1 MNKLN
6 KALVGT
12 AAAAAMAVSATPA
25 MARDGHDGGPSVGE
39 VIAGVAIIG
48 AIAAIASSGNKDQRY
63 RDNDYRGDRYG
74 NDRYGNDRYGNDRY
88 GNDRYGNDRYA
99 ESRFGHHYRQ
109 IGQRQAVN
117 RCVRAAESGAAHHG
131 RANVTDIRDVDRT
144 RYGYRVKGQILV
156 EQGRDRYRRSARAD
170 RGNFTCDIEGNRV
183 SDVRFSGLN
192 YSRR

>member
-25 MARDGHDGGPSVGE
+25 MARDGHRGGPSAGE

-48 AIAAIASSGNKDQRY
+48 AIAAIASSGNKDRRY
-63 RDNDYRGDRYG
+63 RDDDYRGDRYG
-74 NDRYGNDRYGNDRY
+74 NDRYSD
-88 GNDRYGNDRYA
+88 
-99 ESRFGHHYRQ
+99 SRFGDRYRQ

-117 RCVRAAESGAAHHG
+117 RCVRAAERGATNYG
-131 RANVTDIRDVDRT
+131 RANVTDIRDIDRT
-144 RYGYRVKGQILV
+144 RYGYRVKGRILV
-156 EQGRDRYRRSARAD
+156 DQGRGRYQRSGYSD
-170 RGNFTCDIEGNRV
+170 KGNFTCYIEGNRV
-183 SDVRFSGLN
+183 SDVRYSGLR

>member
-25 MARDGHDGGPSVGE
+25 MARDNHKGGPSAGE

-48 AIAAIASSGNKDQRY
+48 AIAAIASSGNKDRRY
-63 RDNDYRGDRYG
+63 RDDYRG
-74 NDRYGNDRYGNDRY
+74 
-88 GNDRYGNDRYA
+88 DRYGNDRYA
-99 ESRFGHHYRQ
+99 ESRFGNRYRQ

-117 RCVRAAESGAAHHG
+117 RCVRAAESGATNYG
-131 RANVTDIRDVDRT
+131 RANVTDIRDIDRT
-144 RYGYRVKGQILV
+144 RYGYRVKGRILV
-156 EQGRDRYRRSARAD
+156 DQGRGRYQRNRYTD
-170 RGNFTCDIEGNRV
+170 KGNFTCYIEGNRV
-183 SDVRFSGLN
+183 SDVRYSGLR

>member
-25 MARDGHDGGPSVGE
+25 MAKDGRHGGPSAGE

-48 AIAAIASSGNKDQRY
+48 AIAAIASSGNNDRRY
-63 RDNDYRGDRYG
+63 RDTNYRGDRYD
-74 NDRYGNDRYGNDRY
+74 NERYT
-88 GNDRYGNDRYA
+88 
-99 ESRFGHHYRQ
+99 ESRFGNGYRQ

-117 RCVRAAESGAAHHG
+117 RCVRAAENGATNYG

-144 RYGYRVKGQILV
+144 RYGYRIKGKILV
-156 EQGRDRYRRSARAD
+156 EQGRGRHQRNRYSD
-170 RGNFTCDIEGNRV
+170 KGKFTCYIEGNRV
-183 SDVRFSGLN
+183 SDVQYSGLN
-192 YSRR
+192 YARR

>member
-25 MARDGHDGGPSVGE
+25 MARDGHRGGPSAGE

-48 AIAAIASSGNKDQRY
+48 AIAAIASSGNKDRRY
-63 RDNDYRGDRYG
+63 RDDDYRGDRYG
-74 NDRYGNDRYGNDRY
+74 NDRYAD
-88 GNDRYGNDRYA
+88 
-99 ESRFGHHYRQ
+99 SRFGNRYRQ

-117 RCVRAAESGAAHHG
+117 RCVRAAERGATNYG
-131 RANVTDIRDVDRT
+131 RANVTDIRDIDRT
-144 RYGYRVKGQILV
+144 RYGYRVKGRILV
-156 EQGRDRYRRSARAD
+156 DQGRGRYQRSGYSD
-170 RGNFTCDIEGNRV
+170 KGNFTCYIEGNRV
-183 SDVRFSGLN
+183 SDVRYSGLR

>member
-25 MARDGHDGGPSVGE
+25 MAKDGRNGGPSAGE

-48 AIAAIASSGNKDQRY
+48 AIAAIASSSNKNRDY
-63 RDNDYRGDRYG
+63 RDNDYRDSNYRGDHYE
-74 NDRYGNDRYGNDRY
+74 NDRYS
-88 GNDRYGNDRYA
+88 
-99 ESRFGHHYRQ
+99 ESRFGNGYRQ

-117 RCVRAAESGAAHHG
+117 RCVRAAERGATNYG

-144 RYGYRVKGQILV
+144 RYGYRVKGKILV
-156 EQGRDRYRRSARAD
+156 EQSRGRYQRSGYAD
-170 RGNFTCDIEGNRV
+170 KGNFTCYIEGNRV
-183 SDVRFSGLN
+183 SDVQYSGLN

>member
-25 MARDGHDGGPSVGE
+25 MAKDGRHGGPSAGE

-48 AIAAIASSGNKDQRY
+48 AIAAIASSGNNDRRY
-63 RDNDYRGDRYG
+63 RDTNYRDDDYRDSNSRESHYRGDRYD
-74 NDRYGNDRYGNDRY
+74 NERYT
-88 GNDRYGNDRYA
+88 
-99 ESRFGHHYRQ
+99 ESRFGNGYRQ

-117 RCVRAAESGAAHHG
+117 RCVRAAENGASNYG

-144 RYGYRVKGQILV
+144 RYGYRVKGKILV
-156 EQGRDRYRRSARAD
+156 EQGRGRHQRNRYSD
-170 RGNFTCDIEGNRV
+170 TGKFTCYIEGNRV
-183 SDVRFSGLN
+183 SDVQYSGLN
-192 YSRR
+192 YARR

>member
-25 MARDGHDGGPSVGE
+25 MAKDSRNGGPSAGE

-48 AIAAIASSGNKDQRY
+48 AIAAIASSSSKNRGYSDAN
-63 RDNDYRGDRYG
+63 YRGDRYDDG
-74 NDRYGNDRYGNDRY
+74 RYTESRYGNN
-88 GNDRYGNDRYA
+88 
-99 ESRFGHHYRQ
+99 YRQ

-117 RCVRAAESGAAHHG
+117 RCVRAAESEATRRG
-131 RANVTDIRDVDRT
+131 RASVTDIRDVDRT
-144 RYGYRVKGQILV
+144 RYGYRVKGKILV
-156 EQGRDRYRRSARAD
+156 EQGRGGRHYRSNYAD
-170 RGNFTCDIEGNRV
+170 QGKFTCYIEGNRV
-183 SDVRFSGLN
+183 SDVQFSGLN

>member
-25 MARDGHDGGPSVGE
+25 MARDGHKGGPSAGE

-48 AIAAIASSGNKDQRY
+48 AIAAIASSSNRDRDY
-63 RDNDYRGDRYG
+63 RDTHYRGDRYG
-74 NDRYGNDRYGNDRY
+74 NDRY
-88 GNDRYGNDRYA
+88 A
-99 ESRFGHHYRQ
+99 ETRFGYGYRQ

-117 RCVRAAESGAAHHG
+117 RCVRAAERGATYRG
-131 RANVTDIRDVDRT
+131 RANVTDIRDIDRT
-144 RYGYRVKGQILV
+144 RYGYRIKGRILV
-156 EQGRDRYRRSARAD
+156 EQGRDRYRRGGYTD
-170 RGNFTCDIEGNRV
+170 KGNFTCYIEGNRV
-183 SDVRFSGLN
+183 SDVRYSGLN

>member
-25 MARDGHDGGPSVGE
+25 MAREGHNGGPSAGE

-48 AIAAIASSGNKDQRY
+48 AIAAIASSSNKNRDY
-63 RDNDYRGDRYG
+63 RDNDYRDGNYRGDRYE
-74 NDRYGNDRYGNDRY
+74 NDRYS
-88 GNDRYGNDRYA
+88 
-99 ESRFGHHYRQ
+99 ESRFGNGYRQ

-117 RCVRAAESGAAHHG
+117 RCVRAAERGAANYG

-144 RYGYRVKGQILV
+144 RYGYRVKGKILV
-156 EQGRDRYRRSARAD
+156 EQSRGRYQRSGYAD
-170 RGNFTCDIEGNRV
+170 KGNFTCYIEGNRV
-183 SDVRFSGLN
+183 SDVQYRGLN

>member
-25 MARDGHDGGPSVGE
+25 MAKDGRNGGPSAGE

-48 AIAAIASSGNKDQRY
+48 AIAAIASSSNNDRRY
-63 RDNDYRGDRYG
+63 GDSNYRGDRYDNG
-74 NDRYGNDRYGNDRY
+74 
-88 GNDRYGNDRYA
+88 RYA
-99 ESRFGHHYRQ
+99 ESRFGHGYRQ

-117 RCVRAAESGAAHHG
+117 RCVRAAEHEATRFG

-144 RYGYRVKGQILV
+144 RYGYRVKGRILV
-156 EQGRDRYRRSARAD
+156 EQGRDRYRRGGYAD
-170 RGNFTCDIEGNRV
+170 NGNFTCYIEGNRV
-183 SDVRFSGLN
+183 SDVQYSGLN